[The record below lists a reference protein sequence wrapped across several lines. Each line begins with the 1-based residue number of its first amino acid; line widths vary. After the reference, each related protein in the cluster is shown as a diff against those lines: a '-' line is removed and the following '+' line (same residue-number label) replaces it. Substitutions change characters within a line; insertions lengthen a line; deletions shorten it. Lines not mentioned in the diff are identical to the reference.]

1 MLSEESGLTS
11 SYSYSCQNVSLK
23 LLHRA
28 LIMRRV
34 LTEPG
39 KNKQKNS
46 ALNWIV
52 DRPTTNQS
60 NAVSQ
65 LLCIAQFSTI

>member
-34 LTEPG
+34 LTKPG
-39 KNKQKNS
+39 KTNK
-46 ALNWIV
+46 
-52 DRPTTNQS
+52 
-60 NAVSQ
+60 
-65 LLCIAQFSTI
+65 LCTQYDSR